1 MVPMT
6 IIRCLTIAMKHAMR
20 VNKLTTGGSSLG
32 VCIVIG
38 MNLVVRNGALDF
50 FQGHAQ
56 QQENR
61 ENIDHVSHD
70 NDGSVG

>member
-1 MVPMT
+1 
-6 IIRCLTIAMKHAMR
+6 MKHAMK

-38 MNLVVRNGALDF
+38 MNLVVRTAAMDF

-61 ENIDHVSHD
+61 ENIDYDSHD

>member
-1 MVPMT
+1 MT
-6 IIRCLTIAMKHAMR
+6 IIRCLSIVEKHAMK
-20 VNKLTTGGSSLG
+20 VNKLTIGRISLG
-32 VCIVIG
+32 VCIVVG
-38 MNLVVRNGALDF
+38 MNLVVRNAAMDF

>member
-1 MVPMT
+1 
-6 IIRCLTIAMKHAMR
+6 MKHAMK

-50 FQGHAQ
+50 FQRRAQ